1 MRRLLECPNCEDP
14 VEEADLCPHCGEC
27 ELCCDCD
34 ELYDADELGL
44 DPEEDDRRRYHEE
57 G

>member
-1 MRRLLECPNCEDP
+1 MRELECPNCEDWT
-14 VEEADLCPHCGEC
+14 EELCPECGEC
-27 ELCCDCD
+27 PGCCECD